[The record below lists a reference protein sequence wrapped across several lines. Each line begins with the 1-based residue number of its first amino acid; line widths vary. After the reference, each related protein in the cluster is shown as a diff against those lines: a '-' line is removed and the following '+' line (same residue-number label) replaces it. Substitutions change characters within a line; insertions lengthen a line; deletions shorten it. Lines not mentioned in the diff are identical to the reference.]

1 MEQLGFFEDRK
12 LNRKQSKKQK
22 NMNFKV
28 IGSNDLEL
36 TMIQVRLIIHC
47 LKEYKDKLEKMDITG
62 LGAVQEFK
70 LKSELE
76 ETIVLLKYLE
86 NLHGKPKRN
95 KRIDRFKP
103 GGPGMETFSWLARG

>member
-1 MEQLGFFEDRK
+1 MVVYENKRK
-12 LNRKQSKKQK
+12 KLYNILN
-22 NMNFKV
+22 NFHGGCKEV
-28 IGSNDLEL
+28 
-36 TMIQVRLIIHC
+36 LI
-47 LKEYKDKLEKMDITG
+47 
-62 LGAVQEFK
+62 GAVQEFK